1 LTILKISGLDK
12 SYGSVHAV
20 KDLHLEIKKGQVF
33 GILGPNGSGKTT
45 TLAMLLGIVRM
56 DKGTYSWFGLPPNPV
71 NQQKIG
77 SMLESP
83 NFYPYLNLIE
93 NLKIICRIKHIP
105 EAEVFRVLKV
115 VGLLERQKSKFQTLS
130 LGMKQRLALASVLLG
145 DPEVLVLD
153 EPANGLDPEGIA
165 EVREI
170 IRKEAEKGK
179 TVLMASHI
187 LVEVEK
193 VCSHVAILRKGELLT
208 TGEVGNLLRTDVM
221 MILSSDPLDEL
232 KQFLNSYEGVS
243 NVIVESDQIQLTLK
257 EGFAPGDLNK
267 ALVAKGIVLNKMEV
281 KKQSL
286 EEQFL
291 ELVRHEDTK
300 GGQA

>member
-1 LTILKISGLDK
+1 MTILQINGLDK
-12 SYGSVHAV
+12 SFGSVHAV

-45 TLAMLLGIVRM
+45 TLAMLMGVVRM
-56 DKGTYSWFGLPPNPV
+56 DKGTYSWFGKPPTPV

-93 NLKIICRIKHIP
+93 NLKIISRIKHIP
-105 EAEVFRVLKV
+105 EPEVFRVLKV

-170 IRKEAEKGK
+170 IRNEAKRGK
-179 TVLMASHI
+179 TI
-187 LVEVEK
+187 
-193 VCSHVAILRKGELLT
+193 I
-208 TGEVGNLLRTDVM
+208 
-221 MILSSDPLDEL
+221 
-232 KQFLNSYEGVS
+232 
-243 NVIVESDQIQLTLK
+243 
-257 EGFAPGDLNK
+257 
-267 ALVAKGIVLNKMEV
+267 
-281 KKQSL
+281 
-286 EEQFL
+286 
-291 ELVRHEDTK
+291 
-300 GGQA
+300 

>member
-1 LTILKISGLDK
+1 MTILKISGLDK

-20 KDLHLEIKKGQVF
+20 KNLHLEVKKGQVF
-33 GILGPNGSGKTT
+33 GLLGPNGSGKTT
-45 TLAMLLGIVRM
+45 TLAMLLGVVRM
-56 DKGTYSWFGLPPNPV
+56 DKGTYNWFGKSPSPAS
-71 NQQKIG
+71 QQKIG

-83 NFYPYLNLIE
+83 NFYPYLNLVE
-93 NLKIICRIKHIP
+93 NLKIISRIKHIP

-130 LGMKQRLALASVLLG
+130 LGMKQRLALASVLMG

-170 IRKEAEKGK
+170 IRKEASRGK
-179 TVLMASHI
+179 TIIMASHI

-208 TGEVGNLLRTDVM
+208 SGEVGSLLRNDVM
-221 MILSSDPLDEL
+221 MILASDEMDKL
-232 KQFLNSYEGVS
+232 KQFLHSFEGVTS
-243 NVIVESDQIQLTLK
+243 VVAEGDHIQVILK
-257 EGFAPGDLNK
+257 EGFTPGDLNK
-267 ALVAKGIVLNKMEV
+267 ALVRNDIILNKMEV
-281 KKQSL
+281 HKQSL

-291 ELVRHEDTK
+291 ELVKQDEMK
-300 GGQA
+300 GGQV

>member
-20 KDLHLEIKKGQVF
+20 KDLHLEVKKGQVF
-33 GILGPNGSGKTT
+33 GVLGPNGSGKTT
-45 TLAMLLGIVRM
+45 TLAMILGVVSM
-56 DKGTYSWFGLPPNPV
+56 DKGTYSWFGKSPNLDS
-71 NQQKIG
+71 QQKIG
-77 SMLESP
+77 SMLEFP

-93 NLKIICRIKHIP
+93 NLKIVCRIKRIP
-105 EAEVFRVLKV
+105 EADIFRVLKE

-170 IRKEAEKGK
+170 VRRVADKGK
-179 TVLMASHI
+179 TIIMASHI

-193 VCSHVAILRKGELLT
+193 VCSHVAILRKGELISV
-208 TGEVGNLLRTDVM
+208 GEVGNLLKTDVK
-221 MILSSDPLDEL
+221 MILSSDEMNKL
-232 KQFLNSYEGVS
+232 KHFLNSYEGVK
-243 NVIVESDQIQLTLK
+243 NVLAEKEEIQVVLK
-257 EGFAPGDLNK
+257 EGFTPGDINK
-267 ALVAKGIVLNKMEV
+267 ALVKNDIILNKMEV
-281 KKQSL
+281 QKQSL
-286 EEQFL
+286 EDQFL
-291 ELVRHEDTK
+291 ELVKLDAEK
-300 GGQA
+300 GGIA

>member
-1 LTILKISGLDK
+1 MTILKISGLDK

-20 KDLHLEIKKGQVF
+20 KNLHLEVKKGQVF
-33 GILGPNGSGKTT
+33 GLLGPNGSGKTT
-45 TLAMLLGIVRM
+45 TLAMLLGVVRM
-56 DKGTYSWFGLPPNPV
+56 DKGTYNWFGKSPSPA

-83 NFYPYLNLIE
+83 NFYPYLNLVE
-93 NLKIICRIKHIP
+93 NLKIISRIKHIP

-130 LGMKQRLALASVLLG
+130 LGMKQRLALASVLMG

-170 IRKEAEKGK
+170 IRKEASRGK
-179 TVLMASHI
+179 TIIMASHI

-208 TGEVGNLLRTDVM
+208 SGEVGSLLRNDVM
-221 MILSSDPLDEL
+221 MILASDEMDKL
-232 KQFLNSYEGVS
+232 KQFLHSFEGVTS
-243 NVIVESDQIQLTLK
+243 VVAEGDHIQVILK
-257 EGFAPGDLNK
+257 EGFTPGDLNK
-267 ALVAKGIVLNKMEV
+267 ALVRNDIILNKMEV
-281 KKQSL
+281 HKQSL

-291 ELVRHEDTK
+291 ELVKQDEMK
-300 GGQA
+300 GGQV

>member
-1 LTILKISGLDK
+1 MTILKISGLDK

-20 KDLHLEIKKGQVF
+20 KNLHLEVKKGQVF

-45 TLAMLLGIVRM
+45 TLAMLLGVVRM
-56 DKGTYSWFGLPPNPV
+56 NKGTYSWFSQPPGPA

-93 NLKIICRIKHIP
+93 NLKITCRIKRFP

-165 EVREI
+165 QVREI
-170 IRKEAEKGK
+170 IRKEAKKGK
-179 TVLMASHI
+179 TIIMASHI

-193 VCSHVAILRKGELLT
+193 VCSHVAILRKGELLAS
-208 TGEVGNLLRTDVM
+208 GEVGSLLRNDVKM
-221 MILSSDPLDEL
+221 VLASDAMDEL
-232 KQFLNSYEGVS
+232 QQFLHSFEGVTS
-243 NVIVESDQIQLTLK
+243 MVVESDHIQVILK

-267 ALVAKGIVLNKMEV
+267 AVVKNGIILNKMEEH
-281 KKQSL
+281 KQSL

-291 ELVRHEDTK
+291 ELVKKDEMK
-300 GGQA
+300 GGLG